1 MEFTSQQLAV
11 LERLHANGFEIVA
24 FPMYASHVGVR
35 KGNCAALLSAVL
47 SGGFTLFGSASY
59 LIGGNFAVR
68 VTRDGKDWFVWKKE
82 KLEVTPN
89 RLTELEEFSSELST
103 ALLSIAS

>member
-1 MEFTSQQLAV
+1 MDLTPQQIAV
-11 LERLHANGFEIVA
+11 FDRLNASGFEIVA
-24 FPMYASHVGVR
+24 YPMYASHVGVR

-59 LIGGNFAVR
+59 LIGGNFTVR

-82 KLEVTPN
+82 KTEVNPA
-89 RLTELEEFSSELST
+89 RLTELEQFSSELAM
-103 ALLSIAS
+103 ALLSTA